1 MILKDRKIKIRNERL
16 RGEILREITVAID
29 GPAGSGK
36 STIAKILAKK
46 YNMTYLDTGAM
57 YRMVSFFLLE
67 KGVDLDNNAEIVKK
81 LNEIH
86 LDIQG
91 DNFFINGVD
100 VSKEIRT
107 PEVTAIVSKVSAV
120 KEVRVKLVDLQREI
134 AKGKRAILDGRDIG
148 TVVFPKAHIKI
159 FLVAS
164 PEERAKRRVK
174 DYSDKG
180 IVEEQYEDVLAAIKE
195 RDFLDSTRAESPLKK
210 AEDAVEIDSSFM
222 NIEEVCNKI
231 SQHIETIEG
240 RK

>member
-1 MILKDRKIKIRNERL
+1 M
-16 RGEILREITVAID
+16 AID

-180 IVEEQYEDVLAAIKE
+180 IIEEQYEDVLAAIKE

-231 SQHIETIEG
+231 SQYIDIIEG

>member
-1 MILKDRKIKIRNERL
+1 MRD
-16 RGEILREITVAID
+16 ITVAID

-67 KGVDLDNNAEIVKK
+67 KKVDLDNNEEIIKY
-81 LNEIH
+81 LDEIN

-91 DNFFINGVD
+91 ESFFINKKD

-120 KEVRVKLVDLQREI
+120 REVRVKLVELQREI

-148 TVVFPKAHIKI
+148 TVVFPKADLKI
-159 FLVAS
+159 FLIAS

-174 DYSDKG
+174 DYTEKG
-180 IVEEQYEDVLAAIKE
+180 IVGESYDEVLEAIKK
-195 RDFLDSTRAESPLKK
+195 RDHIDSTRVESPLKK
-210 AEDAVEIDSSFM
+210 AEDAIEIDSSFL
-222 NIEEVCNKI
+222 NIEEVCGEIAKYINKI
-231 SQHIETIEG
+231 EG
-240 RK
+240 IL

>member
-1 MILKDRKIKIRNERL
+1 MRD
-16 RGEILREITVAID
+16 ITVAID

-67 KGVDLDNNAEIVKK
+67 KKVDLDNNEEIIKY
-81 LNEIH
+81 LDEIN

-91 DNFFINGVD
+91 ESFFINKKD

-120 KEVRVKLVDLQREI
+120 REVRIKLVELQREI

-148 TVVFPKAHIKI
+148 TVVFPKADLKI
-159 FLVAS
+159 FLIAS

-174 DYSDKG
+174 DYTEKG
-180 IVEEQYEDVLAAIKE
+180 IVGESYDEVLEAIKK
-195 RDFLDSTRAESPLKK
+195 RDHIDSTRVESPLKK
-210 AEDAVEIDSSFM
+210 AEDAIEIDSSFL
-222 NIEEVCNKI
+222 NIEEVCGEIAKYINKI
-231 SQHIETIEG
+231 EG
-240 RK
+240 IL